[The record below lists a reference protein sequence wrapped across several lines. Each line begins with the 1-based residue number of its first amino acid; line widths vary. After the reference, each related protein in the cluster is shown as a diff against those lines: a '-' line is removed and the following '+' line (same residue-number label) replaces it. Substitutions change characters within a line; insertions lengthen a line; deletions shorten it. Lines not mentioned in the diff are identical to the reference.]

1 MITARR
7 RILAGGGLLLLACNL
22 EAAGL
27 CLSVSPFR
35 ASSVAD
41 SASGRIQK
49 DRLLDSLR
57 EQLGNGWRV
66 EPAGHCP
73 SGAVVLDLF
82 QRPGDLVESSAST
95 LLRVRL
101 EWRQTPGLTLVTL
114 EPPGRLQG
122 DVSLWS
128 RTLAATVRTQ
138 MLVPLQV
145 SADAEGAAVAGDLSG
160 PLPASGLL
168 PPGPL
173 RLRASAANHQPLNL
187 DTILALGRPLQLD
200 LHLQRL
206 PHAAMMPGKVRKRSR
221 IGWVAYGAGVA
232 CLSGAGWFAWRQQQA
247 ADRYRSLAENASE
260 AQFQA
265 RWNNVR
271 QANLWRNGLAV
282 GALGSFGIGIALQ
295 WNEASFPW

>member
-1 MITARR
+1 LTTALG
-7 RILAGGGLLLLACNL
+7 RILAGGGILLLACNL

-35 ASSVAD
+35 ASSSVD
-41 SASGRIQK
+41 SASVRIQK

-57 EQLGNGWRV
+57 EQLGSGWRV

-73 SGAVVLDLF
+73 SGTAILDLF
-82 QRPGDLVESSAST
+82 QRPGDLVESSGSS

-101 EWRQTPGLTLVTL
+101 EWRHAPGLTLVTL

-145 SADAEGAAVAGDLSG
+145 SADAEGVVVAGDLAG
-160 PLPASGLL
+160 TLPASGLL

-173 RLRASAANHQPLNL
+173 KLRACAPKHLPLNV
-187 DTILALGRPLQLD
+187 DTALGLGRPLQLD

-206 PHAAMMPGKVRKRSR
+206 PNAGNAPGGRGRRSR
-221 IGWVAYGAGVA
+221 SGWVAYGTGLA

-247 ADRYRSLAENASE
+247 SDRYRSLAENASA
-260 AQFQA
+260 AQFQS
-265 RWNNVR
+265 RWSDVR
-271 QANLWRNGLAV
+271 QANLLRNGLAS
-282 GALGSFGIGIALQ
+282 GALGAFGIGIALQ

>member
-1 MITARR
+1 MITASG
-7 RILAGGGLLLLACNL
+7 RILAGGAVLLLSCDPG
-22 EAAGL
+22 AAGL

-35 ASSVAD
+35 ASSGAD
-41 SASGRIQK
+41 SAAVRIQK

-57 EQLGNGWRV
+57 EQLGSGWRV
-66 EPAGHCP
+66 EPAGRCP
-73 SGAVVLDLF
+73 GGMTILDLF
-82 QRPGDLVESSAST
+82 QRPGDLVESSGST

-145 SADAEGAAVAGDLSG
+145 SADAEGATVAGDLSG
-160 PLPASGLL
+160 TLPASGLL

-173 RLRASAANHQPLNL
+173 RLRAVAANHLPLNV
-187 DTILALGRPLQLD
+187 DTVLGLGRPVQLD

-206 PHAAMMPGKVRKRSR
+206 AQAGGGRKRSR
-221 IGWVAYGAGVA
+221 KGWVAYGAGVA
-232 CLSGAGWFAWRQQQA
+232 CLGGAAWFAWRQQQA
-247 ADRYRSLAENASE
+247 TDRYRSLAENAPP
-260 AQFQA
+260 AQFQS
-265 RWNNVR
+265 RWSDVR
-271 QANLWRNGLAV
+271 QANLLRNGLAGGSL
-282 GALGSFGIGIALQ
+282 GAFGIGIALQ